1 MEKVKYIVSRL
12 LLIAVASFAA
22 GLVIYCLGLI
32 AKSFGLTDARTVAI
46 IIGTCAF
53 GLMTYWLAEDKEKK
67 KLQASRKD

>member
-32 AKSFGLTDARTVAI
+32 GKSFGLTDAHTVAI

-53 GLMTYWLAEDKEKK
+53 GLMTYWLAEDYELK
-67 KLQASRKD
+67 KLQESRKD